1 MRLEA
6 LSSAHQLHQLR
17 ETLAQ
22 LQVELVSMK
31 QGQGR
36 ERRGEARC
44 RGQETPS
51 PASSRHRGHQDTPSP
66 SSRQRSH
73 QETPSPSSSRHR
85 AQQESK
91 EGSPSPRR
99 HRTRSKATH
108 SHTKVCPLH
117 CTAQSGVNIIL
128 TAWFSC
134 QGAGKE
140 FSVVGAGGDRQGCS
154 LLQISCS
161 LETDLDE
168 VVVPVSVRGTARHSP
183 EVVKWKYFCSIMII
197 FSAGAAGSRDHLPQL

>member
-51 PASSRHRGHQDTPSP
+51 PASSRHRGQQETPSP

-99 HRTRSKATH
+99 HRTRNKGATH
-108 SHTKVCPLH
+108 SHTKVCTQQCPSSEYNSHLVVL
-117 CTAQSGVNIIL
+117 SG
-128 TAWFSC
+128 C
-134 QGAGKE
+134 GQGVQRGGCWRGPAGLLPPADLLQPRDRPGRGR
-140 FSVVGAGGDRQGCS
+140 GARLRQGHR
-154 LLQISCS
+154 Q
-161 LETDLDE
+161 TQ
-168 VVVPVSVRGTARHSP
+168 PRG
-183 EVVKWKYFCSIMII
+183 C
-197 FSAGAAGSRDHLPQL
+197 

>member
-1 MRLEA
+1 
-6 LSSAHQLHQLR
+6 
-17 ETLAQ
+17 
-22 LQVELVSMK
+22 MK

-51 PASSRHRGHQDTPSP
+51 PASSRHRGQQETPSP

-85 AQQESK
+85 TQQESK

-99 HRTRSKATH
+99 HRTRNKTTH
-108 SHTKVCPLH
+108 SHTKVCTQH
-117 CTAQSGVNIIL
+117 CIVQAVRNITL
-128 TAWFSC
+128 TPWFSC

-183 EVVKWKYFCSIMII
+183 EVVKWKYFCSIIII
-197 FSAGAAGSRDHLPQL
+197 FSAGPAGSRDHLPQL